1 MIRKMPIKLKKKQCV
16 ICGDETYIFSKHRCK
31 PCAQKQDAKPLVT
44 TGKTSETSEEKVTT
58 TPKKKSKPKKK
69 DLESY
74 FEKHIE
80 ILHRFRRSEESGLSI
95 PYPTK
100 VNICHLFPKRNHQSV
115 ASHEMNCI
123 YLTLDEH
130 TTLDN
135 RYLDRHDFE
144 GLKKAFPNSFKLII
158 ERMRIVRAEI
168 TEKTNYVESFDKF
181 NETLDF

>member
-1 MIRKMPIKLKKKQCV
+1 MIRKMPIKLKKKRCC
-16 ICGDETYIFSKHRCK
+16 ICEEETYTFSKNRCK
-31 PCAQKQDAKPLVT
+31 SCSQKQDALKKKKEEDLQDKKP
-44 TGKTSETSEEKVTT
+44 
-58 TPKKKSKPKKK
+58 TPIMPSPRKSKPKNKE
-69 DLESY
+69 LESY

-80 ILHRFRRSEESGLSI
+80 ILHKFRRSEESGLSI

-100 VNICHLFPKRNHQSV
+100 VNICHLFSKRNHQSV
-115 ASHEMNCI
+115 ASNEMNCI

-130 TTLDN
+130 TSLDN